1 MLYRRGKGC
10 HLYNEILET
19 MEAEERSRLQL
30 ASLRET
36 VRHVMEHVPFYHTRF
51 MERGFNPEE
60 FQTMA
65 DIQKLPFTYK
75 SDLREQYPFG
85 LFAVP
90 PQETVRIHAS
100 SGTSG
105 KPTVVGYTQ
114 SDLDD
119 WSKAVARGLV
129 AIGAE
134 KTDLLHNA
142 YGYGLFTGGLGLHS
156 GAEQLG
162 MTIVPVSGG
171 NTDRQITLIEDF
183 QPRGICGTPSYMLHL
198 AERMEEK
205 GLNPKASS
213 LRYGI
218 FGAEP
223 WSEELRKTL
232 ENKWGIRAF
241 DIYGL
246 SEIMGPG
253 VAMECQEQ
261 NGLHL
266 MDDLFITEVIDPA
279 TGEPLPEGMVGE
291 LVFTSLK
298 KKALPII
305 RYRTGDLAS
314 VTTKMCGCGRTTT
327 RMSRVKG
334 RTDDMMIIRGVNVF
348 PSEIERVLLQQ
359 PGVTPHYQIHRIQR
373 AGLEALELHIELEAG
388 TVAEELKRVI
398 CHAMK
403 TECLIS
409 VDLICHPPYG
419 LPRSEGKA
427 VRIIDRRAM
436 SEKKFV

>member
-1 MLYRRGKGC
+1 M
-10 HLYNEILET
+10 YNEILET
-19 MEAEERSRLQL
+19 MTLEERAVLQLERLQ
-30 ASLRET
+30 ET
-36 VRHVMEHVPFYHTRF
+36 IRHVMNHVPFYQQQLQDL
-51 MERGFNPEE
+51 GLDAGS
-60 FQTMA
+60 FQAIT
-65 DIQKLPFTYK
+65 DIQKLPFTRK
-75 SDLREQYPFG
+75 NDLRAHYPFG

-90 PQETVRIHAS
+90 PNEAVRIHAS

-119 WSKAVARGLV
+119 WSTSVARGLI
-129 AIGAE
+129 AIGA
-134 KTDLLHNA
+134 KADDLLHNA
-142 YGYGLFTGGLGLHS
+142 YGYGLFTGGLGLHA

-162 MTIVPVSGG
+162 MTVIPVSGG

-183 QPRGICGTPSYMLHL
+183 RPSGICGTPSYMLHL
-198 AERMEEK
+198 AERMEEH
-205 GLNPKASS
+205 GLDPKASS
-213 LRYGI
+213 LKYGI

-223 WSEELRKTL
+223 WSEELRQTL
-232 ENKWGIRAF
+232 EDKWGIRAF

-253 VAMECQEQ
+253 VAMECQQQ

-279 TGEPLPEGMVGE
+279 TGEPLPEGTVGE

-314 VTTKMCGCGRTTT
+314 VTTETCPCGRTTT

-334 RTDDMMIIRGVNVF
+334 RTDDMLIIRGVNVF

-359 PGVTPHYQIHRIQR
+359 AGVSPHYQIHRIQR
-373 AGLEALELHIELEAG
+373 TGLEALELHIELEEG
-388 TVAEELKRVI
+388 MIPEEMERII

-409 VDLICHPPYG
+409 IDLVCHPLYS

-427 VRIIDRRAM
+427 VRIIDRRAV

>member
-1 MLYRRGKGC
+1 M
-10 HLYNEILET
+10 YNKILET
-19 MEAEERSRLQL
+19 MTAEVRTSLQL
-30 ASLRET
+30 ERLRET
-36 VRHVMEHVPFYHTRF
+36 VRYVTAHVPFYRTQF
-51 MERGFNPEE
+51 ADRGLD
-60 FQTMA
+60 A
-65 DIQKLPFTYK
+65 DSLETLTDLQKLPFTRK
-75 SDLREQYPFG
+75 SDLREHYPFG

-90 PQETVRIHAS
+90 PQAAARIHAS

-105 KPTVVGYTQ
+105 KPTVVGYTEE
-114 SDLDD
+114 DLAD
-119 WSKAVARGLV
+119 WSTAVARGLI
-129 AIGAE
+129 AIGADN
-134 KTDLLHNA
+134 TDLLHNA
-142 YGYGLFTGGLGLHS
+142 YGYGLFTGGLGLHA

-162 MTIVPVSGG
+162 MAVVPVSGG

-183 QPRGICGTPSYMLHL
+183 QPRGICGTPSYMMHL
-198 AERMEEK
+198 AERMEER
-205 GLNPKASS
+205 GLDPRTSS

-223 WSEELRKTL
+223 WSEELRQTL
-232 ENKWGIRAF
+232 EEKWGIRAF

-261 NGLHL
+261 DGLHL
-266 MDDLFITEVIDPA
+266 MDDLFITEVIDPV
-279 TGEPLPEGMVGE
+279 TGEPMPEGQVGE

-314 VTTKMCGCGRTTT
+314 VTTKPCACGRTTT

-334 RTDDMMIIRGVNVF
+334 RTDDMLIIRGVNVF

-359 PGVTPHYQIHRIQR
+359 TGVSPHYQIHRIQR
-373 AGLEALELHIELEAG
+373 GGLEALELHIEADHEASP
-388 TVAEELKRVI
+388 EDLKRAV
-398 CHAMK
+398 CHAVK

-409 VDLICHPPYG
+409 VNLVCHPPYG

-427 VRIIDRRAM
+427 VRIIDRRM
-436 SEKKFV
+436 EPEKKFV

>member
-1 MLYRRGKGC
+1 M
-10 HLYNEILET
+10 T
-19 MEAEERSRLQL
+19 AEVRTSLQL
-30 ASLRET
+30 ERLRET
-36 VRHVMEHVPFYHTRF
+36 VRYVTAHVPFYRTKF
-51 MERGFNPEE
+51 ADRGLDVDSLE
-60 FQTMA
+60 TLT
-65 DIQKLPFTYK
+65 DLQKLPFTWK
-75 SDLREQYPFG
+75 RDLREHYPFG

-90 PQETVRIHAS
+90 PQAAARIHAS

-105 KPTVVGYTQ
+105 KPTVVGYTEE
-114 SDLDD
+114 DLAD
-119 WSKAVARGLV
+119 WSTAVARGLI
-129 AIGAE
+129 AIGAD

-142 YGYGLFTGGLGLHS
+142 YGYGLFTGGLGLHA

-162 MTIVPVSGG
+162 MAVVPVSGG

-198 AERMEEK
+198 SERMEEK
-205 GLNPKASS
+205 GLNPKTSS
-213 LRYGI
+213 LQYGI

-223 WSEELRKTL
+223 WSEELRQTL

-261 NGLHL
+261 DGLHL
-266 MDDLFITEVIDPA
+266 M
-279 TGEPLPEGMVGE
+279 
-291 LVFTSLK
+291 
-298 KKALPII
+298 
-305 RYRTGDLAS
+305 
-314 VTTKMCGCGRTTT
+314 
-327 RMSRVKG
+327 
-334 RTDDMMIIRGVNVF
+334 DDMMIIRGVNVF

-373 AGLEALELHIELEAG
+373 AGLEALELHIELEVG
-388 TVAEELKRVI
+388 TAAEDIKRVI

-409 VDLICHPPYG
+409 VDLVCHPPYG

-427 VRIIDRRAM
+427 VRIIDRRTV